1 MKRIL
6 LQCTL
11 LLFVLQQSFSQ
22 AVTTDSFFP
31 NGDKEITITF
41 DLKQAKDVRVAGLL
55 GKTSDVFLWSGA
67 GTADNAFEFQPTGQT
82 NFSVPFEMGRMTSLG
97 NDRWSIKLKP
107 RDYYKVPVGRT
118 IKKLGLLLKSGDG
131 KAQTEDFILDLYDD
145 GLYFKITEPSS
156 NTIFSEN
163 EDILLKFRISKT
175 NAILIFQS
183 IAQPF
188 PMVINQIRGDSATI
202 SLKNTLK
209 FKTIE
214 GVNKISIRVQLG
226 NEFSTTEFT
235 FIIKPKNTVLNLPP
249 NIKDG
254 INYINDNTVTFSFFA
269 PKKSFVYLIGDFNDW
284 QIDPKYLMNQTPDG
298 ERYWLTINNLEKG
311 KEYAFQY
318 LIDGKT
324 AVGDPFCEKI
334 LDPRFDSEISAST
347 YPNLKLYPSKNTYGG
362 TVSVLQTGQTP
373 YNWKVKDFKRPA
385 KEKLVIY
392 ELLVRDF
399 INSRKYR
406 EVADSISYFK
416 RLGLNA
422 IELMPI
428 NEFTANNSWGY
439 NPTYYTAPDKAYGT
453 KDDLKYLI
461 DKCHENGIA
470 VILDVVFNHAD
481 YEFPYTKAYW
491 GGSQPTAD
499 SPFQN
504 PTAPHLYSVFFDF
517 NHESTAT
524 QNYFDRV
531 LEFWL
536 KEYKVDGYRFDLS
549 KGFTQRKSLTDAQMA
564 AYDENRIKAL
574 KHFYDKIRTFDK
586 DSYLILEHFAD
597 NTEEIELANHGFMLW
612 GNQNGAARN
621 NIKGTNNSFSGLNYK
636 FKGWNE
642 PNLVGYI
649 ESHDEERIVYD
660 ALTNGRN
667 EVKNLAVILE
677 RSKAVAALFFAYP
690 GPKMLWQFGEFG
702 YDVNIDFN
710 GRTGI
715 KPQKWEYL
723 KEENRLKLFKV
734 YAELIKLKTTQ
745 AAFSSKDFNESTGS
759 VVKQVAL
766 NHSSMNVRIIA
777 NLSINSETANVNF
790 ESTGKWYDYF
800 TGQEINVNE
809 VTPRINLAAG
819 EFHIFTNVK
828 LPTPENNLV
837 PWKGD
842 FTITANEISSNNSKF
857 QIYPNPTFDKITL
870 KLNGEKTKISI
881 EDIWGK
887 TLFQT
892 ETKEIE
898 PSIDLSGYSSGM
910 YFIRTIQ
917 KGKARTTKIIKN

>member
-1 MKRIL
+1 MKCIL

-22 AVTTDSFFP
+22 AVTTDSYFP
-31 NGDKEITITF
+31 NGDKEITLIF

-82 NFSVPFEMGRMTSLG
+82 NFGIPFEMGRMTSLG

-107 RDYYKVPVGRT
+107 RDYFKVPTGRI

-131 KAQTEDFILDLYDD
+131 KAQTEDFILDLFDD
-145 GLYFKITEPSS
+145 KLYFKVIEPDLGRVFDANETVRFKLRTSKISNITIGGSLQFMNTDSASFTLRATNNVSVSIASGSEFIQEILKLSIKPQ
-156 NTIFSEN
+156 NTI
-163 EDILLKFRISKT
+163 
-175 NAILIFQS
+175 
-183 IAQPF
+183 
-188 PMVINQIRGDSATI
+188 
-202 SLKNTLK
+202 
-209 FKTIE
+209 
-214 GVNKISIRVQLG
+214 
-226 NEFSTTEFT
+226 
-235 FIIKPKNTVLNLPP
+235 LNLPL

-284 QIDPKYLMNQTPDG
+284 QIDPKYVMNQTPDG
-298 ERYWLTINNLEKG
+298 ERYWLTISNLEKG

-334 LDPRFDSEISAST
+334 LDPKFDSEILAST

-373 YNWKVKDFKRPA
+373 YNWKVKDFKRPV

-416 RLGLNA
+416 RLGINA

-491 GGSQPTAD
+491 AGSQPSAD

-517 NHESTAT
+517 NHESNST

-536 KEYKVDGYRFDLS
+536 KEYKIDGYRFDLS

-564 AYDENRIKAL
+564 AYDENRIKVL
-574 KHFYDKIRTFDK
+574 KHFYDKVRAFDK

-597 NTEEIELANHGFMLW
+597 NTEETELANYGFMLW
-612 GNQNGAARN
+612 GNQNGNARN
-621 NIKGTNNSFSGLNYK
+621 IVKGTNGSLSGLNYK

-642 PNLVGYI
+642 PNLVSYI

-667 EVKNLAVILE
+667 EVKNLATILE

-723 KEENRLKLFKV
+723 KDENRLKLFKV

-745 AAFSSKDFNESTGS
+745 AAFTSKDFNESTGD
-759 VVKQVAL
+759 VVKQVGI

-800 TGQEINVNE
+800 TGQEININE

-828 LPTPENNLV
+828 LPTPETNLV

-842 FTITANEISSNNSKF
+842 FTITANEISLTNSKF
-857 QIYPNPTFDKITL
+857 QIYPNPTTDKITL
-870 KLNGEKTKISI
+870 KLNGEKTKISV
-881 EDIWGK
+881 EDSWGK

-892 ETKEIE
+892 ETKETE

-917 KGKARTTKIIKN
+917 KGKARTTKVIKN

>member
-1 MKRIL
+1 MKRIF

-11 LLFVLQQSFSQ
+11 LLFVFQSSYSQ
-22 AVTTDSFFP
+22 VVTTDSYFP
-31 NGDKEITITF
+31 NAQKEITIFF
-41 DLKQAKDVRVAGLL
+41 DLKQTNDIRVAGLL

-67 GTADNAFEFQPTGQT
+67 GTADNAFEYQPTGQT
-82 NFSVPFEMGRMTSLG
+82 NFNVPFEMGRMTSLG

-107 RDYYKVPVGRT
+107 RDYYKVPAGRT
-118 IKKLGLLLKSGDG
+118 IKKLGLLLKTGDG
-131 KAQTEDFILDLYDD
+131 KTQTEDFILDLFDD
-145 GLYFKITEPSS
+145 GLYFKIIEPDLTQVFEENQAVSITLITSS
-156 NTIFSEN
+156 VVDKIKFEN
-163 EDILLKFRISKT
+163 KVFLKEFNAT
-175 NAILIFQS
+175 N
-183 IAQPF
+183 
-188 PMVINQIRGDSATI
+188 SA
-202 SLKNTLK
+202 S
-209 FKTIE
+209 
-214 GVNKISIRVQLG
+214 ISINVSQIPLNLTIVNSNQTI
-226 NEFSTTEFT
+226 NEEIRFN
-235 FIIKPKNTVLNLPP
+235 IKPKNTILNLPP

-254 INYINDNTVTFSFFA
+254 INYINDNTVTFSFFV
-269 PKKSFVYLIGDFNDW
+269 PKKSYVYLIGDFNDW
-284 QIDPKYLMNQTPDG
+284 QINPKYLMNQTPDG

-318 LIDGKT
+318 LVDGKT

-334 LDPRFDSEISAST
+334 LDPKFDSEILAST
-347 YPNLKLYPSKNTYGG
+347 YPNLKTYPSKNAYGG
-362 TVSVLQTGQTP
+362 TVSVLQTEQNV
-373 YNWKVKDFKRPA
+373 YNWNVRDFKRPA

-406 EVADSISYFK
+406 EVADSIAYFK
-416 RLGLNA
+416 RLGINS

-491 GGSQPTAD
+491 AGSQPSAN
-499 SPFQN
+499 SPFMNQS
-504 PTAPHLYSVFFDF
+504 APHLYSVFFDI
-517 NHESTAT
+517 NHESLAT
-524 QNYFDRV
+524 QNYFDKV

-564 AYDENRIKAL
+564 AYNEQRIKTL
-574 KHFYDKIRTFDK
+574 KHFYDKIRVFDK
-586 DSYLILEHFAD
+586 DCYLILEHFAD
-597 NTEEIELANHGFMLW
+597 NAEETELANHGFLLW
-612 GNQNGAARN
+612 GNMNGAARN
-621 NIKGTNNSFSGLNYK
+621 NVKGTNNSFSGLNYK
-636 FKGWNE
+636 SKGWNE
-642 PNLVGYI
+642 PNLVAYI

-660 ALTNGRN
+660 ALNNGRN
-667 EVKNLAVILE
+667 EVKNLAIILE
-677 RSKAVAALFFAYP
+677 RSKAIAALFFAYP

-702 YDVNIDFN
+702 YDINIDFN
-710 GRTGI
+710 GRTGL

-723 KEENRLKLFKV
+723 KDENRLKLFKV

-745 AAFSSKDFNESTGS
+745 EAFSSKDFNESSGG

-766 NHSSMNVRIIA
+766 NHNSMNVRIIA
-777 NLSINSETANVNF
+777 NLGINSEITNINF
-790 ESTGKWYDYF
+790 ESVGKWYDYF
-800 TGQEINVNE
+800 TGQEININE
-809 VTPRINLAAG
+809 ATPRMSLAAS

-828 LPTPENNLV
+828 LPTPETNLV
-837 PWKGD
+837 PWKD
-842 FTITANEISSNNSKF
+842 NFTITANEISSNNSKI
-857 QIYPNPTFDKITL
+857 QVGGIPLYPNPTTDKITL
-870 KLNGEKTKISI
+870 KLNGEKTKILV
-881 EDIWGK
+881 EDIWHK

-898 PSIDLSGYSSGM
+898 PSLDLTGYSSGM

-917 KGKARTTKIIKN
+917 KGKTRTTKVIKN

>member
-11 LLFVLQQSFSQ
+11 LLFALQQSFSQ
-22 AVTTDSFFP
+22 AVTTDSYFP
-31 NGDKEITITF
+31 NGDKEITLIF

-82 NFSVPFEMGRMTSLG
+82 NFGVPFEMGRMTSLG

-107 RDYYKVPVGRT
+107 RDYFKVPVGRT

-131 KAQTEDFILDLYDD
+131 KAQTEDFILDLFDD
-145 GLYFKITEPSS
+145 KLVYKVIEPDLNKIFEANETIRVKIKTSKIVDS
-156 NTIFSEN
+156 IILNGQGFLNT
-163 EDILLKFRISKT
+163 
-175 NAILIFQS
+175 
-183 IAQPF
+183 
-188 PMVINQIRGDSATI
+188 DSASIISPAGSPFVTLTI
-202 SLKNTLK
+202 
-209 FKTIE
+209 
-214 GVNKISIRVQLG
+214 ISG
-226 NEFSTTEFT
+226 NEFIKEPIKFT
-235 FIIKPKNTVLNLPP
+235 IKPQNTVLNLPP

-269 PKKSFVYLIGDFNDW
+269 PKKSFVYLIGEFNDW

-334 LDPRFDSEISAST
+334 LDPKFDSEILSST
-347 YPNLKLYPSKNTYGG
+347 YPDLKLYPSKNTYGG

-416 RLGLNA
+416 RLGINA
-422 IELMPI
+422 LELMPI

-470 VILDVVFNHAD
+470 IILDVVFNHAD

-491 GGSQPTAD
+491 GGSQPAAD

-549 KGFTQRKSLTDAQMA
+549 KGFTQRKSLTDSQMS

-574 KHFYDKIRTFDK
+574 KHFYDKIRAFDK
-586 DSYLILEHFAD
+586 DSYLILEHFAE
-597 NTEEIELANHGFMLW
+597 NAEEIELANYGFMLW

-621 NIKGTNNSFSGLNYK
+621 NVKGTNNSFSGLNYK

-660 ALTNGRN
+660 ALNNGRN
-667 EVKNLAVILE
+667 EVKNLATVLE

-723 KEENRLKLFKV
+723 KDENRLKLFKV

-745 AAFSSKDFNESTGS
+745 AAFTSKEFNESTGD

-766 NHSSMNVRIIA
+766 NHSSMNVRIVA

-809 VTPRINLAAG
+809 ATPRINLAAG

-828 LPTPENNLV
+828 LPTPEANLV

-857 QIYPNPTFDKITL
+857 QIYPNPTSDKITL

-917 KGKARTTKIIKN
+917 KGKARTTKIFKN

>member
-11 LLFVLQQSFSQ
+11 LLFALQQSFSQ
-22 AVTTDSFFP
+22 VVTTDSYFP

-67 GTADNAFEFQPTGQT
+67 GTADNAFEYQPTGQT
-82 NFSVPFEMGRMTSLG
+82 NFGVPFEMGRMTSLG

-107 RDYYKVPVGRT
+107 RDYFKVPAGRT

-131 KAQTEDFILDLYDD
+131 KSQTEDFILDLYDD
-145 GLYFKITEPSS
+145 KIAYKVIEPDLNKLFEANETIKVKIKTSKIV
-156 NTIFSEN
+156 NTITLNGQDFFN
-163 EDILLKFRISKT
+163 T
-175 NAILIFQS
+175 
-183 IAQPF
+183 
-188 PMVINQIRGDSATI
+188 DSASIVSPAGSSFVTLTI
-202 SLKNTLK
+202 ISGSE
-209 FKTIE
+209 TIKE
-214 GVNKISIRVQLG
+214 LIN
-226 NEFSTTEFT
+226 FS
-235 FIIKPKNTVLNLPP
+235 IKPKNIVLNLPP

-318 LIDGKT
+318 LIDGKI

-334 LDPRFDSEISAST
+334 LDPKFDSEITSST

-362 TVSVLQTGQTP
+362 TVSVLQTGQTL

-406 EVADSISYFK
+406 EVADSIAYFK
-416 RLGLNA
+416 RLGINA

-491 GGSQPTAD
+491 GGSQPAAD

-574 KHFYDKIRTFDK
+574 KHFYDKIRAYDK

-597 NTEEIELANHGFMLW
+597 NTEETELANHGFMLW

-621 NIKGTNNSFSGLNYK
+621 LVKGTNNGLSGLNYK

-642 PNLVGYI
+642 PNLVSYI

-660 ALTNGRN
+660 ALNNGRN

-715 KPQKWEYL
+715 KPQKGEYL

-745 AAFSSKDFNESTGS
+745 AAFTSKDFNESTGD

-766 NHSSMNVRIIA
+766 NHSSMNVRVIA

-800 TGQEINVNE
+800 TGQELNVNE
-809 VTPRINLAAG
+809 ATPRINLAAG
-819 EFHIFTNVK
+819 EFHIFTNIK
-828 LPTPENNLV
+828 LPTPEANLV

-842 FTITANEISSNNSKF
+842 FTITANEVSLTNSKF
-857 QIYPNPTFDKITL
+857 QIYPNPTTDKITL
-870 KLNGEKTKISI
+870 KLNGEKTKISV

-910 YFIRTIQ
+910 YFLRTIQ
-917 KGKARTTKIIKN
+917 KGKTRTTKVIKN

>member
-1 MKRIL
+1 MTPTPKNMF
-6 LQCTL
+6 LQ
-11 LLFVLQQSFSQ
+11 
-22 AVTTDSFFP
+22 
-31 NGDKEITITF
+31 I
-41 DLKQAKDVRVAGLL
+41 
-55 GKTSDVFLWSGA
+55 
-67 GTADNAFEFQPTGQT
+67 
-82 NFSVPFEMGRMTSLG
+82 
-97 NDRWSIKLKP
+97 
-107 RDYYKVPVGRT
+107 
-118 IKKLGLLLKSGDG
+118 KSG
-131 KAQTEDFILDLYDD
+131 
-145 GLYFKITEPSS
+145 
-156 NTIFSEN
+156 N
-163 EDILLKFRISKT
+163 EEIIDEI
-175 NAILIFQS
+175 
-183 IAQPF
+183 
-188 PMVINQIRGDSATI
+188 
-202 SLKNTLK
+202 K
-209 FKTIE
+209 FK
-214 GVNKISIRVQLG
+214 
-226 NEFSTTEFT
+226 
-235 FIIKPKNTVLNLPP
+235 IKPKINILNLPP

-284 QIDPKYLMNQTPDG
+284 QIDPRYLMNQTPDG
-298 ERYWLTINNLEKG
+298 ERYWLIINNLEKG

-318 LIDGKT
+318 LIDAKT

-385 KEKLVIY
+385 KDKLVIY

-406 EVADSISYFK
+406 EVADSIAYFK
-416 RLGLNA
+416 RLGINA

-470 VILDVVFNHAD
+470 VILDVVFNHTD

-491 GGSQPTAD
+491 GGSQPAAD

-536 KEYKVDGYRFDLS
+536 KEYKVDGFRFDLS
-549 KGFTQRKSLTDAQMA
+549 KGFTQRKSLTDSQMS
-564 AYDENRIKAL
+564 AYDENRIKTL
-574 KHFYDKIRTFDK
+574 KHFYDKIRAFDK

-597 NTEEIELANHGFMLW
+597 NTEETELANFGFMLW
-612 GNQNGAARN
+612 GNQNGSARN

-660 ALTNGRN
+660 ALNNGRN
-667 EVKNLAVILE
+667 EVKNLATVLE
-677 RSKAVAALFFAYP
+677 RSKAVAAMFFAYP

-723 KEENRLKLFKV
+723 KDENRLKLFKV

-777 NLSINSETANVNF
+777 NLSINSETSNVNF

-828 LPTPENNLV
+828 LPTPEANLV

-857 QIYPNPTFDKITL
+857 QIYPNPTTDKITL
-870 KLNGEKTKISI
+870 KLNGEKTKISV
-881 EDIWGK
+881 EDIWGR
-887 TLFQT
+887 TLLQT

>member
-22 AVTTDSFFP
+22 VVTTDSFFP

-41 DLKQAKDVRVAGLL
+41 DLKQAKDVRVAGLM

-118 IKKLGLLLKSGDG
+118 IKKLGLLLKSSDG
-131 KAQTEDFILDLYDD
+131 KAQTEDFILDLFDD
-145 GLYFKITEPSS
+145 KLVYKIIEPDL
-156 NTIFSEN
+156 NKIFETN
-163 EDILLKFRISKT
+163 E
-175 NAILIFQS
+175 
-183 IAQPF
+183 
-188 PMVINQIRGDSATI
+188 
-202 SLKNTLK
+202 
-209 FKTIE
+209 TIE
-214 GVNKISIRVQLG
+214 VKIKTSKIADKIIFNNGQ
-226 NEFSTTEFT
+226 TTEFT
-235 FIIKPKNTVLNLPP
+235 NIDSASVKTTVSVLLITIISGNETITDKLEFIFKPKNTILNLPP

-254 INYINDNTVTFSFFA
+254 INYINDNTVTLSFFA

-284 QIDPKYLMNQTPDG
+284 KIDPKYLMNQTPDG

-334 LDPRFDSEISAST
+334 LDPRFDSEISSST

-406 EVADSISYFK
+406 EVADSITYFK
-416 RLGLNA
+416 RLGINA

-491 GGSQPTAD
+491 GGSQPAAD

-564 AYDENRIKAL
+564 AYDKNRIKAL
-574 KHFYDKIRTFDK
+574 KHFYDQIRTFDK

-677 RSKAVAALFFAYP
+677 RSKAVAALFFSYP

-723 KEENRLKLFKV
+723 KDENRLKLFKV

-745 AAFSSKDFNESTGS
+745 VAFTSKDFNESTGS
-759 VVKQVAL
+759 AVKQVAL

-777 NLSINSETANVNF
+777 NLSINNETANVNF

-800 TGQEINVNE
+800 TGQEININE
-809 VTPRINLAAG
+809 ATPRINLAAG

-828 LPTPENNLV
+828 LPTPEANLV

-857 QIYPNPTFDKITL
+857 QVYPNPTTDKITL

-917 KGKARTTKIIKN
+917 KGKARSTKIIKN

>member
-22 AVTTDSFFP
+22 AVTTDTYFP

-82 NFSVPFEMGRMTSLG
+82 NFGVPFEMGRITSLG

-107 RDYYKVPVGRT
+107 RDYFKVPSGRT

-131 KAQTEDFILDLYDD
+131 KAQTEDFILDLFDD
-145 GLYFKITEPSS
+145 KLAYKIIEPDIKKIFEA
-156 NTIFSEN
+156 NETIT
-163 EDILLKFRISKT
+163 IKLKTSKI
-175 NAILIFQS
+175 ADKIIFNNGQ
-183 IAQPF
+183 
-188 PMVINQIRGDSATI
+188 
-202 SLKNTLK
+202 
-209 FKTIE
+209 
-214 GVNKISIRVQLG
+214 
-226 NEFSTTEFT
+226 TTEFT
-235 FIIKPKNTVLNLPP
+235 KTDSASVKTTVSVMLITIISENETITDKLEFIFKPQNTILNLPA

-254 INYINDNTVTFSFFA
+254 INYINDNTVTLSFYA

-298 ERYWLTINNLEKG
+298 ERYWLSINNLEKG

-334 LDPRFDSEISAST
+334 LDPRFDSEITPST

-406 EVADSISYFK
+406 EVADSIAYFK
-416 RLGLNA
+416 RLGINA
-422 IELMPI
+422 LELMPI

-439 NPTYYTAPDKAYGT
+439 NPTYYNAPDKAYGT

-470 VILDVVFNHAD
+470 IILDVVFNHAD

-491 GGSQPTAD
+491 GGSQPAAD

-524 QNYFDRV
+524 QNYFDSV

-536 KEYKVDGYRFDLS
+536 KEYKIDGYRFDLS
-549 KGFTQRKSLTDAQMA
+549 KGFTQKKSLTDAQMA

-574 KHFYDKIRTFDK
+574 KHFHDKIRAFDK
-586 DSYLILEHFAD
+586 DSYLILEHFAE

-660 ALTNGRN
+660 ALNNGRN
-667 EVKNLAVILE
+667 EVKNLATILE

-723 KEENRLKLFKV
+723 KDENRLKLFKV

-745 AAFSSKDFNESTGS
+745 AAFSSKDFNESTGG

-777 NLSINSETANVNF
+777 NLSINNETANVNF

-809 VTPRINLAAG
+809 ATPRVNLAAG

-828 LPTPENNLV
+828 LPTPEANLV

-857 QIYPNPTFDKITL
+857 QIYPNPTTGKITL

-892 ETKEIE
+892 ENKEIE

-917 KGKARTTKIIKN
+917 KGKTRTTKVIKN

>member
-11 LLFVLQQSFSQ
+11 LLLVLQQSFGQ

-31 NGDKEITITF
+31 NGDKEITLIF

-82 NFSVPFEMGRMTSLG
+82 NFGVPFEMGRMTSLG

-107 RDYYKVPVGRT
+107 RDYYKVPAGRT

-131 KAQTEDFILDLYDD
+131 KSQTEDFILDLFDD
-145 GLYFKITEPSS
+145 KLAYKIIEP
-156 NTIFSEN
+156 
-163 EDILLKFRISKT
+163 DI
-175 NAILIFQS
+175 
-183 IAQPF
+183 
-188 PMVINQIRGDSATI
+188 
-202 SLKNTLK
+202 
-209 FKTIE
+209 
-214 GVNKISIRVQLG
+214 NKIFDANEIITIRLKTSKIADKIIFNNGQ
-226 NEFSTTEFT
+226 TTEFT
-235 FIIKPKNTVLNLPP
+235 KTDSASIKTTVSVSVMLITIISGNETITDKLEFIFKPKNTVLNLPP

-284 QIDPKYLMNQTPDG
+284 QIDSKYLMNQTPNG

-334 LDPRFDSEISAST
+334 LDPKFDSEITAST

-362 TVSVLQTGQTP
+362 TVSVFQTAQTV
-373 YNWKVKDFKRPA
+373 YNWKVKEFKRPA

-406 EVADSISYFK
+406 EVADSIAYFK
-416 RLGLNA
+416 RLGINA

-491 GGSQPTAD
+491 AGSQPAAD

-517 NHESTAT
+517 NHESSAT
-524 QNYFDRV
+524 QKYFDSV

-574 KHFYDKIRTFDK
+574 KHFYDKIRDFDK

-597 NTEEIELANHGFMLW
+597 NLEETELANHGFMLW
-612 GNQNGAARN
+612 GNQNGSARN
-621 NIKGTNNSFSGLNYK
+621 NVKGTNSSFSGLNYK

-660 ALTNGRN
+660 ALNNGRN
-667 EVKNLAVILE
+667 EVKNLATILE

-723 KEENRLKLFKV
+723 KEDNRLKLFKV

-745 AAFSSKDFNESTGS
+745 AAFTSKDFNESTGS

-809 VTPRINLAAG
+809 ATPHVNLAAG

-828 LPTPENNLV
+828 LPTPEANLV

-842 FTITANEISSNNSKF
+842 FTITANEISTNNAKF
-857 QIYPNPTFDKITL
+857 QIYPNPTTDKITL
-870 KLNGEKTKISI
+870 KLNGEKAKISI

-887 TLFQT
+887 TLLQT

-917 KGKARTTKIIKN
+917 KGKTRTTKVIKN

>member
-22 AVTTDSFFP
+22 AVTTDTYFP

-82 NFSVPFEMGRMTSLG
+82 NFGVPFEMGRITSLG

-107 RDYYKVPVGRT
+107 RDYFKVPSGRT

-131 KAQTEDFILDLYDD
+131 KAQTEDFILDLFDD
-145 GLYFKITEPSS
+145 KLAYKIIEPDIKKIFEA
-156 NTIFSEN
+156 NETIT
-163 EDILLKFRISKT
+163 IKLKTSKI
-175 NAILIFQS
+175 ADKIIFNNGQ
-183 IAQPF
+183 
-188 PMVINQIRGDSATI
+188 
-202 SLKNTLK
+202 
-209 FKTIE
+209 
-214 GVNKISIRVQLG
+214 
-226 NEFSTTEFT
+226 TTEFT
-235 FIIKPKNTVLNLPP
+235 KTDSASVKTTVSVMLITIISENETITDKLEFIFKPQNTILNLPA

-254 INYINDNTVTFSFFA
+254 INYINDNTVTLSFYA

-298 ERYWLTINNLEKG
+298 ERYWLSINNLEKG

-334 LDPRFDSEISAST
+334 LDPRFDSEITPST

-406 EVADSISYFK
+406 EVADSIAYFK
-416 RLGLNA
+416 RLGINA
-422 IELMPI
+422 LELMPI

-439 NPTYYTAPDKAYGT
+439 NPTYYNAPDKAYGT

-470 VILDVVFNHAD
+470 IILDVVFNHAD

-491 GGSQPTAD
+491 GGSQPAAD

-524 QNYFDRV
+524 QNYFDSV

-536 KEYKVDGYRFDLS
+536 KEYKIDGYRFDLS
-549 KGFTQRKSLTDAQMA
+549 KGFTQKKSLTDAQMA

-574 KHFYDKIRTFDK
+574 KHFHDKIRAFDK
-586 DSYLILEHFAD
+586 DSYLILEHFAE

-660 ALTNGRN
+660 ALNNGRN
-667 EVKNLAVILE
+667 EVKNLATILE

-723 KEENRLKLFKV
+723 KDENRLKLFKV

-745 AAFSSKDFNESTGS
+745 AAFSSKDFNESTGG

-777 NLSINSETANVNF
+777 NLSINNETVNVNF

-809 VTPRINLAAG
+809 ATPRVNLAAG

-828 LPTPENNLV
+828 LPTPEANLV

-857 QIYPNPTFDKITL
+857 QIYPNPTTDKITL

-898 PSIDLSGYSSGM
+898 PSIDLSGYSTGM

>member
-1 MKRIL
+1 MKRIF

-11 LLFVLQQSFSQ
+11 LLFVLQKSFSQ
-22 AVTTDSFFP
+22 AVTTDSYFP
-31 NGDKEITITF
+31 NGDKEITLIF
-41 DLKQAKDVRVAGLL
+41 DLKQAKDSRVSGLL
-55 GKTSDVFLWSGA
+55 GKNSDVFLWSGA
-67 GTADNAFEFQPTGQT
+67 GTVDNAFEYQPSGQT
-82 NFSVPFEMGRMTSLG
+82 NFNIPFEAGRMSSLG

-107 RDYYKVPVGRT
+107 RDYFKVPTGKT

-131 KAQTEDFILDLYDD
+131 KAQTEDFILNLYDD
-145 GLYFKITEPSS
+145 GLYFKIIEPVP
-156 NTIFSEN
+156 NAIFSKN
-163 EDILLKFRISKT
+163 EDILFKFKFSKA
-175 NAILIFQS
+175 NANLTFQAITQVS
-183 IAQPF
+183 PIVSYQ
-188 PMVINQIRGDSATI
+188 VSGDSAII
-202 SLKNTLK
+202 SLQKTLQ

-214 GVNKISIRVQLG
+214 GINKITISVQLG
-226 NEFSTTEFT
+226 NESSTSEFS
-235 FIIKPKNTVLNLPP
+235 FIIKPQNTVLNLPP

-269 PKKSFVYLIGDFNDW
+269 PKKNFVHLIGDFNDW
-284 QIDPKYLMNQTPDG
+284 QIDSKYLMNQAPDG

-318 LIDGKT
+318 LIDGII

-334 LDPRFDSEISAST
+334 LDPKFDSEIPSST
-347 YPNLKLYPSKNTYGG
+347 YPNLKQYPTKNTFGG
-362 TVSVLQTGQTP
+362 TVSVIQTGQTP
-373 YNWKVKDFKRPA
+373 YNWKINDFKRPT
-385 KEKLVIY
+385 KDKLVIY

-399 INSRKYR
+399 NNSRRYR
-406 EVADSISYFK
+406 EVADSIAYFK
-416 RLGLNA
+416 RLGINA
-422 IELMPI
+422 LELMPI

-453 KDDLKYLI
+453 KNDLKYLI

-491 GGSQPTAD
+491 NGSQPSVD

-504 PTAPHLYSVFFDF
+504 PTAPHLYSVFYDF
-517 NHESTAT
+517 NHQSSAT
-524 QNYFDRV
+524 QSYFDSV

-549 KGFTQRKSLTDAQMA
+549 KGFTQKKSLTDAQMA
-564 AYDENRIKAL
+564 AYDENRIKTL
-574 KHFYDKIRTFDK
+574 KHFYDKVRSFDK

-597 NTEEIELANHGFMLW
+597 NSEEIELANYGFMLW
-612 GNQNGAARN
+612 GNQNGTARN
-621 NIKGTNNSFSGLNYK
+621 LVKGNNNSLSGLNYK
-636 FKGWNE
+636 YKGWNE
-642 PNLVGYI
+642 PNLVSYL

-660 ALTNGRN
+660 ALNNGRN
-667 EVKNLAVILE
+667 EVKNLGVVLE
-677 RSKAVAALFFAYP
+677 RTKALAALFFAYP

-723 KEENRLKLFKV
+723 KDENRLKLFKV

-745 AAFSSKDFNESTGS
+745 VAFSSSDFTESSSG
-759 VVKQVAL
+759 VVKQVGL

-777 NLSINSETANVNF
+777 NLGIGSESTNINF
-790 ESTGKWYDYF
+790 EKTGKWYDYF
-800 TGQEINVNE
+800 SGQEINVNE
-809 VTPRINLAAG
+809 ATPIVNLAAG
-819 EFHIFTNVK
+819 EFHIFTNVN
-828 LPTPENNLV
+828 LPTPETNLV
-837 PWKGD
+837 PWQGN
-842 FTITANEISSNNSKF
+842 FTITANEITPNNSKF
-857 QIYPNPTFDKITL
+857 QIYPNPTTDKITL
-870 KLNGEKTKISI
+870 KLNGEKTQISL

-887 TLFQT
+887 ALYQI

-898 PSIDLSGYSSGM
+898 PSIDLSGYTSGM
-910 YFIRTIQ
+910 YFIRTTQ
-917 KGKARTTKIIKN
+917 KGKSRTSKVIKN

>member
-1 MKRIL
+1 MIRIL

-22 AVTTDSFFP
+22 VVTTDSYFP

-82 NFSVPFEMGRMTSLG
+82 NFSIPYEMGRMTSLG

-131 KAQTEDFILDLYDD
+131 KAQTEDFILDLFDD
-145 GLYFKITEPSS
+145 KLVYKITEPDLNIFFDEKQSLKIGIRTS
-156 NTIFSEN
+156 KKAEKITFGFNTTRDAFIAN
-163 EDILLKFRISKT
+163 LDINNFINT
-175 NAILIFQS
+175 NT
-183 IAQPF
+183 
-188 PMVINQIRGDSATI
+188 DSVTITI
-202 SLKNTLK
+202 SPTPKNMFLQIK
-209 FKTIE
+209 
-214 GVNKISIRVQLG
+214 SG
-226 NEFSTTEFT
+226 NEEIIDEIIFK
-235 FIIKPKNTVLNLPP
+235 IKPKINILALPQ

-284 QIDPKYLMNQTPDG
+284 QIDPRYLMNQTPDG

-324 AVGDPFCEKI
+324 AVGDPLCEKI

-406 EVADSISYFK
+406 EVADSIAYFK
-416 RLGLNA
+416 RLGINA

-491 GGSQPTAD
+491 GGSQPAAD

-549 KGFTQRKSLTDAQMA
+549 KGFTQKKSLTDAQMA

-621 NIKGTNNSFSGLNYK
+621 NIKGTNNSFSGMNYK

-660 ALTNGRN
+660 ALNNGRN
-667 EVKNLAVILE
+667 EVKSLATILE

-723 KEENRLKLFKV
+723 KDENRLKLFKV

-745 AAFSSKDFNESTGS
+745 AAFTSKDFNESTGS

-777 NLSINSETANVNF
+777 NLSINNETANVNF
-790 ESTGKWYDYF
+790 ETTGKWYDYF

-809 VTPRINLAAG
+809 AAPRVNLAAG

-828 LPTPENNLV
+828 LPTPEANLV

-857 QIYPNPTFDKITL
+857 QIYPNPTTDKITL

>member
-11 LLFVLQQSFSQ
+11 LLFILQQSFSQ

-31 NGDKEITITF
+31 SGDKEITITF
-41 DLKQAKDVRVAGLL
+41 DLRQSKDVRVAGLL

-107 RDYYKVPVGRT
+107 RDYYKVPAGRV

-131 KAQTEDFILDLYDD
+131 KSQTEDFTLNLYDD
-145 GLYFKITEPSS
+145 KIAYRIIEPDL
-156 NTIFSEN
+156 NKVFENNETINVKIKTSKIV
-163 EDILLKFRISKT
+163 DVILLNGQEFLKT
-175 NAILIFQS
+175 
-183 IAQPF
+183 
-188 PMVINQIRGDSATI
+188 DSASIISPAGSPFVTLTI
-202 SLKNTLK
+202 
-209 FKTIE
+209 
-214 GVNKISIRVQLG
+214 ISGSEIIKELI
-226 NEFSTTEFT
+226 NFT
-235 FIIKPKNTVLNLPP
+235 IKPKNIILNLPP

-254 INYINDNTVTFSFFA
+254 INYINDNTVTLSFFA
-269 PKKSFVYLIGDFNDW
+269 PKKSFIYLIGDFNDW

-334 LDPRFDSEISAST
+334 LDPKFDSEILAST

-362 TVSVLQTGQTP
+362 TVSVLQTAQTP
-373 YNWKVKDFKRPA
+373 YDWKAKDFKRPA

-406 EVADSISYFK
+406 EVADSIAYFK
-416 RLGLNA
+416 RLGINA
-422 IELMPI
+422 IELMPV

-461 DKCHENGIA
+461 DKCHENGIS
-470 VILDVVFNHAD
+470 VILDAVFNHAD

-491 GGSQPTAD
+491 AGSQPAAD

-524 QNYFDRV
+524 QNYFDKV

-536 KEYKVDGYRFDLS
+536 KEYKIDGYRFDLS
-549 KGFTQRKSLTDAQMA
+549 KGFTQRKSSNDSQMSS
-564 AYDENRIKAL
+564 YDETRIKAL
-574 KHFYDKIRTFDK
+574 KHFYDKVRAFDK
-586 DSYLILEHFAD
+586 DCYLILEHFAD
-597 NTEEIELANHGFMLW
+597 NLEETELANHGFMLW

-649 ESHDEERIVYD
+649 ESHDEERIVFD
-660 ALTNGRN
+660 ALNNSRN
-667 EVKNLAVILE
+667 EVKNLTTILE

-723 KEENRLKLFKV
+723 KDENRLKLFKV

-745 AAFSSKDFNESTGS
+745 AAFSSKNFNESS
-759 VVKQVAL
+759 NNVVKQVAL

-777 NLSINSETANVNF
+777 NLGISSETANINF

-809 VTPRINLAAG
+809 ATPRINLAAG
-819 EFHIFTNVK
+819 EFHIFTNIK
-828 LPTPENNLV
+828 LPTPEANLV
-837 PWKGD
+837 PWQGN
-842 FTITANEISSNNSKF
+842 FTITANEISPNNSKF
-857 QIYPNPTFDKITL
+857 QIYPNPTSDKITL

-892 ETKEIE
+892 ETKETE
-898 PSIDLSGYSSGM
+898 PSIDLSSYSSGM

-917 KGKARTTKIIKN
+917 KGKTRTSKVIKN

>member
-11 LLFVLQQSFSQ
+11 LLLVLQKSFGQ

-82 NFSVPFEMGRMTSLG
+82 NFSIPYEMGRMTSLG

-107 RDYYKVPVGRT
+107 RDFYKVPVGRT

-131 KAQTEDFILDLYDD
+131 KAQTEDFILDLFDD
-145 GLYFKITEPSS
+145 KLVYKITEPDLNIFFDEKQSLKIGIRTS
-156 NTIFSEN
+156 KKAEKITFGFNTTRDAFIAN
-163 EDILLKFRISKT
+163 LDINNFVNT
-175 NAILIFQS
+175 NT
-183 IAQPF
+183 
-188 PMVINQIRGDSATI
+188 DSVTITI
-202 SLKNTLK
+202 STTPKNMFLQIK
-209 FKTIE
+209 
-214 GVNKISIRVQLG
+214 SG
-226 NEFSTTEFT
+226 NEEIIDEIIFK
-235 FIIKPKNTVLNLPP
+235 IKPKINILALPQ

-284 QIDPKYLMNQTPDG
+284 QIDPRYLMNQTPDG

-324 AVGDPFCEKI
+324 AVGDPLCEKI

-406 EVADSISYFK
+406 EVADSIAYFK
-416 RLGLNA
+416 RLGINA

-491 GGSQPTAD
+491 GGSQPAAD

-549 KGFTQRKSLTDAQMA
+549 KGFTQKKSLTDAQMA

-574 KHFYDKIRTFDK
+574 KHFYDQIRTFDK

-621 NIKGTNNSFSGLNYK
+621 NIKGTNNSFSGMNYK

-660 ALTNGRN
+660 ALNNGRN
-667 EVKNLAVILE
+667 EVKSLAIILE

-723 KEENRLKLFKV
+723 KDENRLKLFKV

-745 AAFSSKDFNESTGS
+745 AAFTSKDFNESTGS

-809 VTPRINLAAG
+809 ATPRINLAAG

-828 LPTPENNLV
+828 LPTPEANLV

-857 QIYPNPTFDKITL
+857 QIYPNPTTDKITL

-917 KGKARTTKIIKN
+917 KGKTRTTKVIKN